1 MGADESETEA
11 EAGTETGV
19 WIHELTWQDFEE
31 YVESEPHPTVIVPI
45 GSTEQHG
52 PHLPLGVDGYQAK
65 DMAEAIAERTGVL
78 AAPPIWYGD
87 ADHHLAFPGTI
98 SLSSETVIEVLKD
111 VYESLIG
118 HGVENIITVNGHRM
132 ANNPAI
138 GIAAD
143 DVKDDYPETFFAT
156 IDLVYF
162 GIRIYR
168 EMRDGDPESGFHG
181 GEFETSFIM
190 HKHPEL
196 VKEEEFV
203 EESGGGWT
211 RFTSNDYVNLDDKVL
226 TATSRH
232 DWPED
237 ALGHQGDPTQAS
249 AEKGEELIERL
260 LENAEEFLEDLYALR
275 EAEKSDDGDSL
286 GLSY

>member
-1 MGADESETEA
+1 MVAPDET
-11 EAGTETGV
+11 V
-19 WIHELTWQDFEE
+19 WIQELTWQDFEE
-31 YVESEPHPTVIVPI
+31 YVETEAHPTVIVPI

-52 PHLPLGVDGYQAK
+52 PHLPLGVDAYQAK
-65 DMAEAIAERTGVL
+65 DMAEEIAERTDVL

-98 SLSSETVIEVLKD
+98 SLSSETVVAVLTE
-111 VYESLIG
+111 VYESLLS
-118 HGVENIITVNGHRM
+118 HGVENILTVNGHRM
-132 ANNPAI
+132 ANNAAI
-138 GIAAD
+138 EIASD
-143 DVKDDYPETFFAT
+143 NVKDEHPEAFLAT
-156 IDLVYF
+156 IDLVLF
-162 GIRIYR
+162 GVRIYR
-168 EMRDGDPESGFHG
+168 EMREGDPEAGFHG

-203 EESGGGWT
+203 AQAGGGWT

-226 TATSRH
+226 AAKSRH

-260 LENAEEFLEDLYALR
+260 LDNAEEFVEDLREFR
-275 EAEKSDDGDSL
+275 EAQQSDDGDSL

>member
-1 MGADESETEA
+1 MDDA
-11 EAGTETGV
+11 EHPV
-19 WIHELTWQDFEE
+19 WIHHVTWQDFED
-31 YVESEPHPTVIVPI
+31 YVESQEHPTVIVPI

-52 PHLPLGVDGYQAK
+52 PHLPLGVDGFQAK
-65 DMAEAIAERTGVL
+65 DTAAAIAARTGLL

-98 SLSSETVIEVLKD
+98 SLSGETVIAVLHD
-111 VYESLIG
+111 VYASLIH

-132 ANNPAI
+132 ANLPAI
-138 GIAAD
+138 EIAAKRIRD
-143 DVKDDYPETFFAT
+143 DHPEAFLAT

-162 GIRIYR
+162 SVRFYR
-168 EMRDGDPESGFHG
+168 EVREGDPESGFHG
-181 GEFETSFIM
+181 GEFETSFIL
-190 HKHPEL
+190 HKHPDL

-226 TATSRH
+226 TAPSRH
-232 DWPED
+232 DWPDD
-237 ALGHQGDPTQAS
+237 ALGHQGDPTKAS
-249 AEKGEELIERL
+249 AEKGEALIETL
-260 LENAEEFLEDLYALR
+260 VDNAEEFIEDLYAFR
-275 EAEKSDDGDSL
+275 EAQRSDDGESV

>member
-1 MGADESETEA
+1 MDDEAS
-11 EAGTETGV
+11 V
-19 WIHELTWQDFEE
+19 WIHEITWQDFEE
-31 YVESEPHPTVIVPI
+31 YVETQDHPTVIVPI

-65 DMAEAIAERTGVL
+65 DMAEEIARRTGVL

-87 ADHHLAFPGTI
+87 ADHHMAFPGTI
-98 SLSSETVIEVLKD
+98 SLSSQTVIDVLTD
-111 VYESLIG
+111 VYESLVA

-138 GIAAD
+138 GMASD
-143 DVKDDYPETFFAT
+143 QTKEKHPETFFAT

-162 GIRIYR
+162 GVRIYR
-168 EMRDGDPESGFHG
+168 EMRESDPESGFHG

-190 HKHPEL
+190 HKHPDL
-196 VKEEEFV
+196 VKEDEFV

-226 TATSRH
+226 TASSRH

-237 ALGHQGDPTQAS
+237 ALGHQGDPTKAS
-249 AEKGEELIERL
+249 AEKGEELVDRL
-260 LENAEEFLEDLYALR
+260 LDNAEEFVKDLYAFR
-275 EAEKSDDGDSL
+275 DAQQSDDGDSM

>member
-1 MGADESETEA
+1 MAEADEP
-11 EAGTETGV
+11 V
-19 WIHELTWQDFEE
+19 WIHEITWQDFAE
-31 YVESEPHPTVIVPI
+31 YVETEEHPTVVVPI

-52 PHLPLGVDGYQAK
+52 PHLPLGVDAYQAR
-65 DMAEAIAERTGVL
+65 DMAEEIARRTGLL

-98 SLSSETVIEVLKD
+98 SLSSQTVIDVLKD
-111 VYESLIG
+111 VYDSLAS
-118 HGVENIITVNGHRM
+118 HGVENIVTVNGHRM
-132 ANNPAI
+132 ANNAAI
-138 GIAAD
+138 EIAAD
-143 DVKDDYPETFFAT
+143 QTKEEHPDVFLAT
-156 IDLVYF
+156 IDLVLF
-162 GIRIYR
+162 GVRIYR
-168 EMRDGDPESGFHG
+168 EMREGDPEAGFHG

-203 EESGGGWT
+203 EASGGGWT

-226 TATSRH
+226 SAKSSH

-237 ALGHQGDPTQAS
+237 ALGHQGDPTKAS

-260 LENAEEFLEDLYALR
+260 LDNAEEFVRDLHAFR
-275 EAEKSDDGDSL
+275 TAEESEEGDSV

>member
-1 MGADESETEA
+1 MGDSDNP
-11 EAGTETGV
+11 V
-19 WIHELTWQDFEE
+19 WIHEITWQDFEE
-31 YVESEPHPTVIVPI
+31 YVETEDHPTVIVPI

-65 DMAEAIAERTGVL
+65 YMAEEIAERTGVL
-78 AAPPIWYGD
+78 SAPPIWYGD

-98 SLSSETVIEVLKD
+98 SLSSDTVIDVLKD
-111 VYESLIG
+111 VYESLIH

-143 DVKDDYPETFFAT
+143 QTKEEHPGVFLAT

-162 GIRIYR
+162 GVRIYR
-168 EMRDGDPESGFHG
+168 EMREGDPESGFHG

-190 HKHPEL
+190 HKRPEL

-226 TATSRH
+226 TATSKH

-237 ALGHQGDPTQAS
+237 ALGHQGDPTKAS

-260 LENAEEFLEDLYALR
+260 LDNAEEFVDDLHAFR
-275 EAEKSDDGDSL
+275 EAQQSDDESM

>member
-1 MGADESETEA
+1 MADDDSP
-11 EAGTETGV
+11 V
-19 WIHELTWQDFEE
+19 WIHEVTWQDFEQ
-31 YVESEPHPTVIVPI
+31 YVEEADHPTVIVPI

-65 DMAEAIAERTGVL
+65 DMAEEMAERTGLL

-98 SLSSETVIEVLKD
+98 SLSSETVIDVLKD
-111 VYESLIG
+111 VYESLIT

-143 DVKDDYPETFFAT
+143 QVKDDHPGTFFAT
-156 IDLVYF
+156 VDLVYF
-162 GIRIYR
+162 GVRIYR
-168 EMRDGDPESGFHG
+168 EMREGDPEAGFHG

-226 TATSRH
+226 TASTRH

-237 ALGHQGDPTQAS
+237 ALGHQGDPTKAS

-260 LENAEEFLEDLYALR
+260 LDNFEEFLDDLYTLR
-275 EAEKSDDGDSL
+275 EAQKSEDGDSM